1 MENRK
6 SRQAKLKQGPGVFKY
21 VGGAFDTEAIPTVL
35 KTAKLEAKLDASGNP
50 EYDRA
55 GRAVMV
61 PAGAPVRDNEGNIM
75 MGGPPKM
82 KRTEL
87 ETYVVRRVPFKLDVA
102 VEVADEQLA
111 LKLRGMKGIFVEVD
125 ASALKAPAKEPT
137 KADLLEEA
145 KALGIAGAAAL
156 SKADL
161 AEAIEKAK
169 TEAA

>member
-35 KTAKLEAKLDASGNP
+35 LTAKKEPNLDADGNP

-61 PAGAPVRDNEGNIM
+61 PAGAPVRDAANKIV

-82 KRTEL
+82 KRTKL
-87 ETYVVRRVPFKLDVA
+87 ETYVVRRVAFRLGEA

-111 LKLRGMKGIFVEVD
+111 LKLRGMKGLFAELD
-125 ASALKAPAKEPT
+125 AGTAGLKEPT
-137 KADLLEEA
+137 KAELVEEA
-145 KALGIAGAAAL
+145 KALGISGAQAL

-161 AEAIEKAK
+161 VEAIAKAK